1 MWEKIIRHKEEEKED
16 KEMGV
21 SDRKEKETE
30 REGRARRGAEF
41 VLGEMMKLPARFK
54 RKKGFSVLHPMGWDA
69 LWSSSEQYVI
79 QYTHS
84 VALKMGS
91 GDWLKNF
98 ISLNK
103 ARKQKINKTKH
114 RTAVGLLNE
123 DMAATRIQTAFR
135 AFKMVMKGDYGK
147 RQTSNTLANLQSW
160 IKIQTQI
167 RTRRLAMVEESGIKQ
182 KKRENQLRHDAKV

>member
-1 MWEKIIRHKEEEKED
+1 
-16 KEMGV
+16 
-21 SDRKEKETE
+21 
-30 REGRARRGAEF
+30 
-41 VLGEMMKLPARFK
+41 MMKLPARFK

-103 ARKQKINKTKH
+103 ARKQKINKTK
-114 RTAVGLLNE
+114 
-123 DMAATRIQTAFR
+123 
-135 AFKMVMKGDYGK
+135 MVMKGDYGK

-182 KKRENQLRHDAKV
+182 KKRENQLRHDAKVRDLVVSEQAISEKQTMALAVAMTIDP